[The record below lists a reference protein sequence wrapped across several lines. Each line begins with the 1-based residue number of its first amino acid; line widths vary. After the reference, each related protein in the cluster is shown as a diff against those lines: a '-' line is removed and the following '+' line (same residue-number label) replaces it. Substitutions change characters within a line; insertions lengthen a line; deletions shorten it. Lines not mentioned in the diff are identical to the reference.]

1 MATVDLAAL
10 KRRRGAIKA
19 SITKLAT
26 KIADLEGKEASPTI
40 LTHAQQLSKRL
51 ESLDGDF
58 KTRHFAVIDVL
69 DDEGQLAVEQDA
81 LDKHDDELADLNL
94 RLQALMNPAAT
105 TPPPSATP
113 APEARLLPR
122 RAILE

>member
-19 SITKLAT
+19 SITKLTT
-26 KIADLEGKEASPTI
+26 KIGDLEGKEPSLTI
-40 LTHAQQLSKRL
+40 RTQAQQLSKRL

-58 KTRHFAVIDVL
+58 KTRHFAVIDVI

-94 RLQALMNPAAT
+94 RLQVLMNPATT
-105 TPPPSATP
+105 TPPPLSDSSS
-113 APEARLLPR
+113 
-122 RAILE
+122 